1 MKLPNRKKAYVPK
14 EKLTDYILSE
24 SHPVGSSK
32 AKFFRG
38 LGFDET
44 NVGKLAKLLLR
55 IAKENDVKNVRKF
68 SYGTNYILEGTIE
81 TPIGSTVKIMTVWFI
96 KTEKSRPGFVT
107 AYPV

>member
-1 MKLPNRKKAYVPK
+1 MKLPNFNKAIVPK

-38 LGFDET
+38 LGFNEE
-44 NVGKLAKLLLR
+44 NVNQLAKLLLQIGR
-55 IAKENDVKNVRKF
+55 KNDVKNTRKF
-68 SYGTNYILEGTIE
+68 TYGTNYMIEGIIK
-81 TPIGSTVKIMTVWFI
+81 TPIGKTVKITTVWFT
-96 KTEKSRPGFVT
+96 KTEKSRPSFVT